1 MRYLKQYLDE
11 RVNFWR
17 VNIDK
22 KPALTVDTMTLADAN
37 RLAESL
43 VGDMSPE
50 NISCDGELSRS
61 QVQARYRLYTNAAQE
76 LIAKFPDLTIPKW
89 DEGLFDAPAPVAKP
103 SFIVGQKVAVNSP
116 KLGGRA
122 VGTVLKINRVRARV
136 EFPAAGT
143 FNVPFGMMEK
153 V

>member
-22 KPALTVDTMTLADAN
+22 KPALTVSTMTLEDAN

-43 VGDMSPE
+43 VADMSPE

-76 LIAKFPDLTIPKW
+76 LIRQFPDLTIPKW
-89 DEGLFDAPAPVAKP
+89 DEGLFDLPSAPVKP
-103 SFIVGQKVAVNSP
+103 SFIVGQTVSINHP
-116 KLGGRA
+116 KLGGYA
-122 VGTVLKINRVRARV
+122 EGKVLKINRVRARV
-136 EFPAAGT
+136 EFPKGT
-143 FNVPFGMMEK
+143 FNVPFDMMK
-153 V
+153 IV

>member
-1 MRYLKQYLDE
+1 MRYLTQYLDQ
-11 RVNFWR
+11 RFNFWR
-17 VNIDK
+17 INIDK
-22 KPALTVDTMTLADAN
+22 KPALTVGNMTLADAN
-37 RLAESL
+37 RIAESL

-61 QVQARYRLYTNAAQE
+61 EVQARYRLYTNAAQE
-76 LIAKFPDLTIPKW
+76 LIALFPDLTIPQW
-89 DEGLFDAPAPVAKP
+89 DEGLFDAPVKP
-103 SFIVGQKVAVNSP
+103 SFIVGQKVAVNSA

-122 VGTVLKINRVRARV
+122 VGTVLKVNRVKARV

>member
-1 MRYLKQYLDE
+1 MRYLTQYLDQ
-11 RVNFWR
+11 RFNFWR

-22 KPALTVDTMTLADAN
+22 KPALTVGNMTLADAN
-37 RLAESL
+37 RIAESL

-61 QVQARYRLYTNAAQE
+61 EVQARYRLYTNAAQE
-76 LIAKFPDLTIPKW
+76 LIALFPNLTIPQW
-89 DEGLFDAPAPVAKP
+89 DEGLFDVPAPVAKP
-103 SFIVGQKVAVNSP
+103 SFIVGQKVRVNHD
-116 KLGGRA
+116 KLGGLA
-122 VGTVLKINRVRARV
+122 VGTVLKVNRVKCRV
-136 EFPAAGT
+136 EFPVKGT

>member
-1 MRYLKQYLDE
+1 MRYLKEYLD
-11 RVNFWR
+11 RANFWR

-22 KPALTVDTMTLADAN
+22 KPAITVDNMTLEDAN

-43 VGDMSPE
+43 VSDMSPE
-50 NISCDGELSRS
+50 NLSCDGELSHA
-61 QVQARYRLYTNAAQE
+61 QVNARYRLYKNAAAE
-76 LIAKFPDLTIPKW
+76 LLALFPDLTKPQW
-89 DEGLFDAPAPVAKP
+89 DDGLFDAPASLKGQ
-103 SFIVGQKVAVNSP
+103 FRVGQKVAINHER
-116 KLGGRA
+116 LGGRA

-143 FNVPFGMMEK
+143 FNVPFEMMEI